1 MNAMN
6 SRSNLLAYFALG
18 AVCIIWGTTYLAL
31 RVGVTQFP
39 AFLFSGIRFLIA
51 GPILLL
57 LVAMFRK
64 VDFPSRKII
73 LQQAVSGLLL
83 CTFGVGIV
91 GWSEMYV
98 SSGLAAIICSV
109 MPIWVML
116 INFAIASDDQP
127 ALPVVLGLLIGLL
140 GIVLIFG
147 EHVADFSEPSYTL
160 GIVTTFVGNICWAI
174 GTVWVKR
181 KTLATDAFLAAG
193 LQMLFGGI
201 FLMPMSLIFDDY
213 SSISYSPDML
223 FSLVYLI
230 LFGSVAAYACYS
242 YAIKKLPMTQ
252 VSLYAYINPIV
263 AVVLGALMLGERLNM
278 RIAIGILITLA
289 GIYVVNR
296 GYQIRSFLRAQFS
309 RD

>member
-1 MNAMN
+1 
-6 SRSNLLAYFALG
+6 
-18 AVCIIWGTTYLAL
+18 
-31 RVGVTQFP
+31 
-39 AFLFSGIRFLIA
+39 
-51 GPILLL
+51 
-57 LVAMFRK
+57 
-64 VDFPSRKII
+64 
-73 LQQAVSGLLL
+73 
-83 CTFGVGIV
+83 
-91 GWSEMYV
+91 
-98 SSGLAAIICSV
+98 
-109 MPIWVML
+109 
-116 INFAIASDDQP
+116 
-127 ALPVVLGLLIGLL
+127 
-140 GIVLIFG
+140 
-147 EHVADFSEPSYTL
+147 VADFSEPSYTL
-160 GIVTTFVGNICWAI
+160 GIVTTFAGNICWAI

-181 KTLATDAFLAAG
+181 KALATDAFLAAG

-213 SSISYSPDML
+213 SSISYAPDML
-223 FSLVYLI
+223 FSLAYLI

-263 AVVLGALMLGERLNM
+263 AVVLGALILGERLNV